1 MLPLKQSDEFFACI
15 SDLIGTPEVLS
26 MDSVPQHVEDISC
39 LFHSIF
45 VAYLSFRMCR
55 FFHLDFTAAARG
67 GLLHD
72 LFLYDWRV
80 KGSHSGLHGFTH
92 PQAALRNASQLCEL
106 SDMEKDIIAK
116 HMRPLTLRSYPRYR
130 ESLVVSTA
138 DKICAVA
145 EFFHLY
151 HAMHMESRLSRA
163 VHLFRPGSE
172 LREG

>member
-92 PQAALRNASQLCEL
+92 PQAALRNASQL
-106 SDMEKDIIAK
+106 
-116 HMRPLTLRSYPRYR
+116 
-130 ESLVVSTA
+130 
-138 DKICAVA
+138 
-145 EFFHLY
+145 
-151 HAMHMESRLSRA
+151 
-163 VHLFRPGSE
+163 
-172 LREG
+172 